1 MFYKL
6 ALLFNEK
13 EQRNAS
19 IIFLFV
25 VIGAGLEVISLASL
39 AAFIGLFFDEG
50 LEAYSW
56 IIENAQFIWGEEK
69 NKIEIIQLVGLVV
82 GGLFLFKNI
91 YLLFINYIMHRF
103 IYNKYTQISV
113 QLLKKYIE
121 MPYVNHLKTNSA
133 FLQRNVNTEVFW
145 LFANILIPGI
155 TLLTELVIVL
165 VIMVALLYVEPLN
178 TLILIGGFG
187 FILLSI
193 MTVIK
198 KKMDALG
205 LVSQSYFGE
214 MVKAVDQSLGG
225 VKLTKVSGTSQYF
238 VDNYRS
244 NIMQYSNNTANLK
257 NIAQWP
263 RYFVEVILV
272 FGIVISAIVMTYGD
286 SELTINL
293 STLSFFGMAAIRL
306 MPSFNRITSA
316 YTNIRYYSAS
326 LDVVFDELNNI
337 NEIQQQSDVN
347 EQQSNEIT
355 FNSSIEFKNI
365 NFSYPET
372 TNKAIANLSF
382 KINKGQSI
390 ALIGKSGSGKT
401 TIVDLICG
409 LLSQDDGEILADDKN
424 ISDNLIEWRKLISY
438 VPQHIYLL
446 DDSLRNN
453 IAYGK
458 KEEEIDDELIQHV
471 AALSMLDSYINGLE
485 LGYNTII
492 GEDGVKM
499 SGGQRQRLGIARAL
513 YSQPELLILDE
524 GTAALDNKSQEYI
537 VNSINSIA
545 KNITVITIAHRL
557 STVENS
563 DLIFLIE
570 NGKMSKEIS
579 SDMLSKFDG
588 NLSDFLDNLD

>member
-1 MFYKL
+1 M
-6 ALLFNEK
+6 
-13 EQRNAS
+13 
-19 IIFLFV
+19 
-25 VIGAGLEVISLASL
+25 
-39 AAFIGLFFDEG
+39 
-50 LEAYSW
+50 
-56 IIENAQFIWGEEK
+56 
-69 NKIEIIQLVGLVV
+69 
-82 GGLFLFKNI
+82 
-91 YLLFINYIMHRF
+91 
-103 IYNKYTQISV
+103 
-113 QLLKKYIE
+113 
-121 MPYVNHLKTNSA
+121 
-133 FLQRNVNTEVFW
+133 NT
-145 LFANILIPGI
+145 
-155 TLLTELVIVL
+155 
-165 VIMVALLYVEPLN
+165 
-178 TLILIGGFG
+178 
-187 FILLSI
+187 
-193 MTVIK
+193 
-198 KKMDALG
+198 
-205 LVSQSYFGE
+205 
-214 MVKAVDQSLGG
+214 
-225 VKLTKVSGTSQYF
+225 
-238 VDNYRS
+238 
-244 NIMQYSNNTANLK
+244 
-257 NIAQWP
+257 
-263 RYFVEVILV
+263 
-272 FGIVISAIVMTYGD
+272 
-286 SELTINL
+286 
-293 STLSFFGMAAIRL
+293 
-306 MPSFNRITSA
+306 
-316 YTNIRYYSAS
+316 
-326 LDVVFDELNNI
+326 LNNI